1 MATSTATK
9 TSTDSVQK
17 VLNKQVANWGLLY
30 VKFHNFHFYVKGPEF
45 FTLHAK
51 FEELY
56 TEAGLHFDV
65 LAERLLSVGGQPVA
79 TMKSFIEESSLKEA
93 KGNEDAKQMVETV
106 VNDFSLIIDE
116 LTEGMEIAEK
126 AGDDTTA
133 DLLLSIHASL
143 EKHRWMLQSFLG

>member
-1 MATSTATK
+1 MANSTVITA
-9 TSTDSVQK
+9 SVQK

-30 VKFHNFHFYVKGPEF
+30 VKFHNFHFYVKGSEF
-45 FTLHAK
+45 FTLHIK

-56 TEAGLHFDV
+56 NEAGLHFDE
-65 LAERLLSVGGQPVA
+65 LAERVLAVEGQPLA
-79 TMKSFIEESSLKEA
+79 TMKSFMDESSLKEA
-93 KGNEDAKQMVETV
+93 KGNENAKQMVETV
-106 VNDFSLIIDE
+106 VNDFSMMIDE

-143 EKHRWMLQSFLG
+143 EKHRWMLKSFLA